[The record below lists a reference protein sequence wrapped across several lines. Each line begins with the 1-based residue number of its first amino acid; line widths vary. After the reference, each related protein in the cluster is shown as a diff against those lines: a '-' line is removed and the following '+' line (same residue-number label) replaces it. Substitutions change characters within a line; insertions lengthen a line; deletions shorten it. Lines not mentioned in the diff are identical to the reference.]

1 MRSAD
6 VAALV
11 DAHVRGDHQRFV
23 VVARTI
29 AANERSS
36 GRDRL
41 ADQLERLV
49 GAPGTSTA
57 QALGPAVAGFA
68 APLASKGTP
77 ILDANTAAQ
86 VSRVCAEYEAA
97 ERLAAAGLAPVNSLL
112 LVGPPGVGKSMTAA
126 WIGEQIGLP
135 SYMVSIEGLI
145 DSHLGVSGRNLNAL
159 FDEVCTRAA
168 VWVFDEFDSLAATR
182 NGSNDVGETMRLVNS
197 LLRMLD
203 RPRPGV
209 VVACTNRPDAVDQ
222 AVHDRFE
229 TTIEFAGLTDHSAC
243 TLLETVLH
251 GTSVD
256 PIAAAAAMW
265 DGRSHRQL
273 VQAVQAARKSAT
285 LDGRDLT
292 LSDLT
297 AATA

>member
-6 VAALV
+6 VTALV

-23 VVARTI
+23 AVARTI

-36 GRDRL
+36 GRDRV
-41 ADQLERLV
+41 AGQLERLV
-49 GAPGTSTA
+49 GASGPSTA
-57 QALGPAVAGFA
+57 QALGSAVSGFA
-68 APLASKGTP
+68 APLAAKGAP
-77 ILDANTAAQ
+77 ILDPDTAAK
-86 VSRVCAEYEAA
+86 VSRVCAEHAAA

-126 WIGEQIGLP
+126 WIGDQISLP
-135 SYMVSIEGLI
+135 TYMVSIEGLI
-145 DSHLGVSGRNLNAL
+145 DSHLGVSGRNLSTL

-197 LLRMLD
+197 LLRMMD
-203 RPRPGV
+203 RPRPGI
-209 VVACTNRPDAVDQ
+209 VVACTNRPDAIDP

-229 TTIEFAGLTDHSAC
+229 TTIEFPALTRQSAH
-243 TLLETVLH
+243 TMLEAALS

-256 PIAAAAAMW
+256 PAAVAPTW

-273 VQAVQAARKSAT
+273 VQAIQMARKTAT
-285 LDGRDLT
+285 LDARALA
-292 LSDLT
+292 LSDLSHPD
-297 AATA
+297 A